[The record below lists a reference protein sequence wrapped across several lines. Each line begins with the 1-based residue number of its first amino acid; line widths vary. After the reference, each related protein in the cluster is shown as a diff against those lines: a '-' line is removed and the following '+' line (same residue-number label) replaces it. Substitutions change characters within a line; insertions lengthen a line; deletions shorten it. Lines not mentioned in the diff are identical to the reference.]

1 MVAQSEIQVW
11 TEDIAREGTPLEGRF
26 KSRQMEREMQ
36 KEEVEVK
43 EEFPWRRTQ
52 VMSEGQRGLDEEERM
67 KHANNYRMDQP
78 MLCRCR
84 DQPVLCRCRISPCC
98 AADQPVLCRC
108 RISPCCA
115 AVGISPCCA
124 AVGDQPVLCCCR
136 ISPCCAIVG
145 ISPCCA
151 AVGSA
156 HAVPLWDQPVL
167 CRCRISPCCAAKK
180 GRRFTLPITSSKS
193 SKVVNDPT
201 EKGADLFKGREGEE
215 DEQTDMEEYR
225 QQQKKGKKFKI
236 HFLQRKDSKQQKK
249 GKKFKIHFLLQRD
262 SKQQNKGKRSK
273 IHFLHP
279 RDPNEFEVPET
290 PPGATCSNYHL
301 SEAAE
306 ASFPKAVS
314 VQQCKVLVE
323 KVQKGIHVFNKVF
336 MEQAEG
342 LWQHVIDLNTVAEN
356 ISEFHKK
363 AKIASITGGTTS
375 AVGGVTAIAG
385 LALAPVTLG
394 ASLIITAVGIGVATA
409 GGLTSASATIS
420 DTVNNS
426 HDRRKVERIVQDYQ
440 AKMADVGKCLRYVQQ
455 GLERLQALSPALG
468 PAHMP
473 DPTLRRAV
481 LMASEAGGT
490 ADRAVGIVSETGS
503 ELNSLSLGMDSY
515 YAGNNSR
522 ELKKDCKTEFVY
534 KIREVAEHL
543 HQGLVELNRIRE
555 ELHDAVYNI

>member
-1 MVAQSEIQVW
+1 
-11 TEDIAREGTPLEGRF
+11 
-26 KSRQMEREMQ
+26 
-36 KEEVEVK
+36 
-43 EEFPWRRTQ
+43 
-52 VMSEGQRGLDEEERM
+52 M
-67 KHANNYRMDQP
+67 KHGNNYRM
-78 MLCRCR
+78 
-84 DQPVLCRCRISPCC
+84 
-98 AADQPVLCRC
+98 
-108 RISPCCA
+108 
-115 AVGISPCCA
+115 
-124 AVGDQPVLCCCR
+124 
-136 ISPCCAIVG
+136 
-145 ISPCCA
+145 
-151 AVGSA
+151 
-156 HAVPLWDQPVL
+156 
-167 CRCRISPCCAAKK
+167 KK
-180 GRRFTLPITSSKS
+180 GRRFTLPITSPKS
-193 SKVVNDPT
+193 SKGVNDHT

-236 HFLQRKDSKQQKK
+236 HFLQRKDSKGVNDHTEKGADLFKGREGEEDEQTDMEEYRQQQKK

-262 SKQQNKGKRSK
+262 SKGVNDHTEKGADLFKGREGEEDEQIDMEEYRQQQKKGKRSK
-273 IHFLHP
+273 IHFLQP
-279 RDPNEFEVPET
+279 RDPNGFEVPET

-306 ASFPKAVS
+306 AEWLSAQRDEVLMRGRDLEDAVALEDGDTDS
-314 VQQCKVLVE
+314 LMEWWNTVEQWDEVPSDEDSEKLPEEKELKQCKVLVE

-490 ADRAVGIVSETGS
+490 ADRAVEIVSETGS
-503 ELNSLSLGMDSY
+503 ELSSLSLGMDSY

-543 HQGLVELNRIRE
+543 NQGLVELNSIRE